1 MSSIDTSSVPRF
13 QRKEPVKDVI
23 DELENNATTKTKE
36 SDKKS
41 KKKTER
47 ISVIVSPEIME
58 DLNDLL
64 SARTVAG
71 KKVEG
76 AIMGKKSKKPSVNLL
91 IIEALNTFL
100 NSPEIKKELADFRG
114 RFGNETV

>member
-13 QRKEPVKDVI
+13 QRKEPVKEVI
-23 DELENNATTKTKE
+23 DELENNATTKTK
-36 SDKKS
+36 
-41 KKKTER
+41 KKTER
-47 ISVIVSPEIME
+47 ISVIVSPETME

-100 NSPEIKKELADFRG
+100 NSPEIKKELADFR
-114 RFGNETV
+114 RKYETV